1 MCEAASTQKISGT
14 MVEAGLVIS
23 HDNMLAHTA
32 LQVQKFL
39 ATNTMAEV
47 PHPSYLSDNT
57 LCNFLFFLRMK
68 SQQRVLFPGIS
79 KIQE

>member
-1 MCEAASTQKISGT
+1 
-14 MVEAGLVIS
+14 MVEAGLVIC
-23 HDNMLAHTA
+23 HDNMLAHTT

-39 ATNTMAEV
+39 ATNTMAQV
-47 PHPSYLSDNT
+47 PYPSYLSDNA

-68 SQQRVLFPGIS
+68 SQQRALLPGIS